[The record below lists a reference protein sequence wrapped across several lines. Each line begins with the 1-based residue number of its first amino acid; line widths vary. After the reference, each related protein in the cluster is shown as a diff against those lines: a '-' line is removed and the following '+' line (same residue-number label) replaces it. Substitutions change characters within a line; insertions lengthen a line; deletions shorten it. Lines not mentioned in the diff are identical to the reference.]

1 MALLVAP
8 NARPVSTTVPRCS
21 WSICPLRDLL
31 LRAKH
36 LSVAAID
43 GRGLLGACAEF
54 GTAALSE
61 IDHDPRWHRFLLER
75 DALSGQIRQSL
86 LNEAVARGD
95 ANRVVHFFRTFLQAE
110 QAADRAPDPGTRQ
123 RHAAVPLEKRIY
135 TNESI
140 AKLYERRRKGGFT
153 DAEWARLEGDL
164 FQAQGES
171 RVQARVYLTK

>member
-1 MALLVAP
+1 
-8 NARPVSTTVPRCS
+8 
-21 WSICPLRDLL
+21 
-31 LRAKH
+31 
-36 LSVAAID
+36 
-43 GRGLLGACAEF
+43 
-54 GTAALSE
+54 
-61 IDHDPRWHRFLLER
+61 
-75 DALSGQIRQSL
+75 L
-86 LNEAVARGD
+86 LNEAVSRGD

-135 TNESI
+135 TKKSI

-164 FQAQGES
+164 FQAQREG